1 MKIHFSQETVEVGQD
16 QDQVLI
22 FLNPDG
28 RVNEELMMANG
39 VNQVGKI
46 RDTPVPAMGKN
57 KSEGSRNIS
66 TQGI

>member
-1 MKIHFSQETVEVGQD
+1 MKNPFSQETVEVGQD

-46 RDTPVPAMGKN
+46 REESHGH
-57 KSEGSRNIS
+57 
-66 TQGI
+66 